1 MKKKPASAPA
11 FLFMDHPR
19 VSPARAVSRL
29 VPRAAQCAKEL
40 ALEGRYNADMTIVLF
55 TDFGSGDLYV
65 GQVKA
70 VLQRL
75 APGMA
80 VIDLLHDAPA
90 FNVRA
95 SAHLLA
101 ATVGSF
107 GEGSVFLTV
116 VDPGVGGVRDA
127 VVVQADERW
136 YVGPDNGL
144 LSVVGARANKGD
156 CWRIVWHP
164 EQLSDSFHGRDLF
177 APVAATLA
185 VQGGLPK
192 GWFEHSGR
200 FSVDFGGDDLPEIIY
215 VDHYGNAHTGIRASG
230 IPRETRLAL
239 GELRL
244 PFARVYSEAA
254 EGAAFWHENSQGLVE
269 IAVSCGSAAQLLE
282 LKIGDGLAWA

>member
-1 MKKKPASAPA
+1 MS
-11 FLFMDHPR
+11 
-19 VSPARAVSRL
+19 
-29 VPRAAQCAKEL
+29 
-40 ALEGRYNADMTIVLF
+40 IVLY

-75 APGMA
+75 APGSA

-101 ATVGSF
+101 ALIGGF
-107 GEGSVFLTV
+107 AEGSVFLTV

-127 VVVQADERW
+127 IVMEADGRW

-144 LSVVGARANKGD
+144 LSVVGARALKGD
-156 CWRIVWHP
+156 CWRIVWQP
-164 EQLSDSFHGRDLF
+164 EQLSSSFHGRDLF

-192 GWFEHSGR
+192 EWFEHAGGL
-200 FSVDFGGDDLPEIIY
+200 SVEFGGDDVPEIIY

-230 IPRETRLAL
+230 IPREAVLAA
-239 GELRL
+239 GGRRL
-244 PFARVYSEAA
+244 PYARVFAETAEA
-254 EGAAFWHENSQGLVE
+254 AAFWYENSQGLVE
-269 IAVSCGSAAQLLE
+269 IAVNRASAAQLLQ
-282 LKIGDGLAWA
+282 LKIGDGVAWA

>member
-1 MKKKPASAPA
+1 M
-11 FLFMDHPR
+11 R
-19 VSPARAVSRL
+19 RL
-29 VPRAAQCAKEL
+29 L
-40 ALEGRYNADMTIVLF
+40 IFWRYNADMAIVLF

-75 APGMA
+75 ASGMS

-101 ATVGSF
+101 ATVGCF
-107 GEGSVFLTV
+107 AEGSVFLTV
-116 VDPGVGGVRDA
+116 VDPGVGGARNA
-127 VVVQADERW
+127 LVVNADGRW

-144 LSVVGARANKGD
+144 LSVVGARAGKGD
-156 CWRIVWHP
+156 CWRIVWRP
-164 EQLSDSFHGRDLF
+164 ELLSASFHGRDLF

-192 GWFEHSGR
+192 GWFEHADTLN
-200 FSVDFGGDDLPEIIY
+200 VEFGGDDLPEIIY

-230 IPRETRLAL
+230 IPREALLAV
-239 GELRL
+239 GERRL
-244 PFARVYSEAA
+244 PFARVFSEAA
-254 EGAAFWHENSQGLVE
+254 EAAAFWYENSNGLVE
-269 IAVSCGSAAQLLE
+269 IAVNCGSAEKLLQLN
-282 LKIGDGLAWA
+282 IGDGVAWA

>member
-1 MKKKPASAPA
+1 M
-11 FLFMDHPR
+11 
-19 VSPARAVSRL
+19 V
-29 VPRAAQCAKEL
+29 
-40 ALEGRYNADMTIVLF
+40 IVLF

-75 APGMA
+75 APGMP

-101 ATVGSF
+101 AMVGSF
-107 GEGSVFLTV
+107 AQDCVFLTV
-116 VDPGVGGVRDA
+116 VDPGVGGARKA
-127 VVVQADERW
+127 LVVYADDRW

-144 LSVVGARANKGD
+144 LSVVGARAVKGD
-156 CWRIVWHP
+156 CWRIIWEP
-164 EQLSDSFHGRDLF
+164 EQLSASFHGRDLF

-192 GWFEHSGR
+192 GWFEHAGTLE
-200 FSVDFGGDDLPEIIY
+200 VEFGGDDLPEIIY
-215 VDHYGNAHTGIRASG
+215 VDHYGNAHTGIRARG
-230 IPRETRLAL
+230 IPREALLAA
-239 GELRL
+239 GERRL

-254 EGAAFWHENSQGLVE
+254 RGAAFWHENSQGLVE
-269 IAVSCGSAAQLLE
+269 ISVRSGSAAQWLG
-282 LKIGDGLAWA
+282 LKIGDAVAWT